1 MFQNGNI
8 IADAPLSLGY
18 GSIRTPFGILSPP
31 VGVVVAYVGAEY
43 DNMPQDFR
51 EKLVSTLALAVARC
65 QSGRQNTIYVLP
77 GHTENFAVADS
88 LANLVAGT
96 KIIGLGQGRDR
107 PAFTWTA
114 AVSTVLI
121 DVANVAIENCILN
134 LEPGT
139 GTITVAAA
147 ITVSAAGFR
156 LANCDLRTSTDTNNK
171 CTIPITTTAAGDYMD
186 ILGCRFMGATTG
198 ECTTVIRLVGSDF
211 SRLIGNYIEAATTAT
226 AIGVVQFLT
235 TASTFVY
242 FADNVFVNNKAL
254 SSQAVTGL
262 AAVSGA
268 CVRDFHC
275 ILDSTTTGV
284 VTPASLRFNECRVS
298 NLVGE
303 AGMVMTVVSTN
314 V

>member
-8 IADAPLSLGY
+8 IADSPLALGY
-18 GSIRTPFGILSPP
+18 GSVRTPFGILSPP
-31 VGVVVAYVGAEY
+31 VGVVVAYVGTEY

-65 QSGRQNTIYVLP
+65 ASGRQNIIYVLP
-77 GHTENFAVADS
+77 GHTESFAVADS

-107 PAFTWTA
+107 PTFTWSA
-114 AVSTVLI
+114 AGSTVLI

-139 GTITVAAA
+139 GTVSVAAA

-156 LANCDLRTSTDTNNK
+156 LANCFLRVSTDANNK
-171 CTIPITTTAAGDYMD
+171 CLIPITTTAAGDYMD
-186 ILGCRFMGATTG
+186 ILGCCFMGATAG
-198 ECTTVIRLVGSDF
+198 ECTTVLRLVGSDF
-211 SRLIGNYIEAATTAT
+211 SRLIGNCIEAATTAT

-235 TASTFVY
+235 TASTSVY
-242 FADNVFVNNKAL
+242 FADNVFRNNKAS

-262 AAVSGA
+262 ASVTGL

-275 ILDSTTTGV
+275 ILDNLTTGV
-284 VTPASLRFNECRVS
+284 VTPADLRFQDCRVS
-298 NLVGE
+298 NTTGE
-303 AGMVMTVVSTN
+303 AGMLMTVVST
-314 V
+314 